1 MRDRVGGFIGSAR
14 QPTTSSASGLWTLRD
29 HANFRSL
36 ATWPSFQAPPSVSGL
51 QLWYDFS
58 DLANLRNTS
67 NVQPTATGQQLN
79 TFIDKSG
86 QSRDMSVQSTYVT
99 ITYPD
104 QNTLPALNGTGGYLF
119 NNSTVFPFVHNAQS
133 TIFFAMR
140 PGTTANPDTSYFLF
154 GTNNSTTQ
162 SVANTGFQFFWA
174 DALGQGRDNAIGF
187 ASARNDASM
196 PAALNYT
203 SNGSVVANQW
213 SIVAHAGDMASA
225 TASERSKFY
234 INGGTAQANN
244 TYTSAAIAGN
254 SSSGLIFGNNSFAG
268 RFGELLIYNRILT
281 DTERSTITTYLAS
294 KWGIAI

>member
-36 ATWPSFQAPPSVSGL
+36 AVWPAFQAPLAVSGL

-67 NVQPTATGQQLN
+67 GVPPTATGQPLS
-79 TFIDKSG
+79 TVLDKSG
-86 QSRDMSVQSTYVT
+86 NSRDLVQYSTLPT

-104 QNTLPALNGTGGYLF
+104 QNGLPALNGTGWMYR
-119 NNSTVFPFVHNAQS
+119 NDYSTMSFVHNAAS
-133 TIFFAMR
+133 TVFFAFR
-140 PGTTANPDTSYFLF
+140 PGTVSNPNTSYYLF
-154 GTNNSTTQ
+154 GTNSQTTQ
-162 SVANTGFQFFWA
+162 EPAGIGFQFVWA
-174 DALGQGRDNAIGF
+174 DSLGQGRDNAVGF
-187 ASARNDASM
+187 ISARNDAGS
-196 PAALNYT
+196 PAAVNY
-203 SNGSVVANQW
+203 SANGSVVANQW
-213 SIVAHAGDMASA
+213 SVVAHTGDMANA
-225 TASERSKFY
+225 TAAERSKLY
-234 INGGTAQANN
+234 INGG
-244 TYTSAAIAGN
+244 AAIANNVFTGAA
-254 SSSGLIFGNNSFAG
+254 SAGGSASPFFFGNNSFAG

>member
-1 MRDRVGGFIGSAR
+1 MRDRVGGLIGSAR
-14 QPTTSSASGLWTLRD
+14 QPSTSSASGLWTLRD
-29 HANFRSL
+29 HANFKSL
-36 ATWPSFQAPPSVSGL
+36 ATWPSFQAPLSVSGL

-58 DLANLRNTS
+58 DLANLRNQS
-67 NVQPTATGQQLN
+67 SIVPTASGQNLN

-86 QSRDMSVQSTYVT
+86 QSRDMSVQTAYVT

-140 PGTTANPDTSYFLF
+140 PGVAANPDTNYFLF
-154 GTNNSTTQ
+154 GTNNGTTQ
-162 SVANTGFQFFWA
+162 SVANIGFQFFWA

-187 ASARNDASM
+187 VSARNDSTT

-203 SNGSVVANQW
+203 ANGSVVANQW
-213 SIVAHAGDMASA
+213 SVIAHVGDMANA

-234 INGGTAQANN
+234 INGGSVQANN
-244 TYTSAAIAGN
+244 SFTASAAAGN
-254 SSSGLIFGNNSFAG
+254 SSSGLIFGNSTFAG
-268 RFGELLIYNRILT
+268 RFGELIVYNRILT
-281 DTERSTITTYLAS
+281 DQERSTVTTYLAS
-294 KWGIAI
+294 KWGISI